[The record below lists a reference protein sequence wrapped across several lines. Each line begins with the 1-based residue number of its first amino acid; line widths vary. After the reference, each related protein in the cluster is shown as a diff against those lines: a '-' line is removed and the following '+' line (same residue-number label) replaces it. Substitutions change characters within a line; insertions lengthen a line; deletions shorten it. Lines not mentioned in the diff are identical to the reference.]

1 MKIVDIANEI
11 YIDAGSPTDTSIPAI
26 AFWIRGKVGWLN
38 TMVYEDLIVDPT
50 TLELTDNGTEINTEM
65 VSLIKQLYKVYDL
78 DVMIRNTIN
87 SLLSDGILQVT
98 DNLGGTSF
106 VRANR
111 NEMAKTLMQVRKDE
125 IQILNQMINSY
136 RSLTSQPSQVAGDD
150 TMVGYV
156 EIYPT
161 YHPLLIRRY

>member
-26 AFWIRGKVGWLN
+26 AFWVRGKVGWVN
-38 TMVYEDLIVDPT
+38 TMVYEDLVVDPA
-50 TLELTDNGTEINTEM
+50 TLELTNNGAEINTEM

-78 DVMIRNTIN
+78 EMMIRKTIN
-87 SLLSDGILQVT
+87 AVTEDGILQVT

-106 VRANR
+106 VRVNK
-111 NEMAKTLMQVRKDE
+111 NEMAKTLITLRKDE
-125 IQILNQMINSY
+125 IKILDEMVDSY

-150 TMVGYV
+150 TQVGYV
-156 EIYPT
+156 EMYPA
-161 YHPLLIRRY
+161 YRPLLIRRY